1 MHKKEKAAH
10 LLEEQKL
17 LPLYYHDSEEVSTNI
32 LAALYSAGIRM
43 VEYTNRGTNAGANFR
58 ALRKHVHEHM
68 PGLLLGI
75 GTIKTA
81 EQCTEYIDAGADFIV
96 CPIVNPKVAGLAHAA
111 GLLWIPG
118 CLTPTEIALAESA
131 GARIVK
137 IFPGNVLGPSY
148 ISAIKEL
155 FPGIRFMPTGGVEA
169 TAQNLRNWFNA
180 GVVAV
185 GMGSKLIS
193 TAVVEAADYNLL
205 QEHTVNAVRLVQ
217 EAAAMQVAKA

>member
-1 MHKKEKAAH
+1 MHKKENAT
-10 LLEEQKL
+10 LLLTEQKL
-17 LPLYYHDSEEVSTNI
+17 LPLYYHDSEEVSTSI

-43 VEYTNRGTNAGANFR
+43 VEYTNRGNQAGANFK
-58 ALRKHVHEHM
+58 ALKKHINDNM

-81 EQCTEYIDAGADFIV
+81 KQCTEYIDAGADFIV
-96 CPIVNPKVAGLAHAA
+96 CPIVNPEVAEMADAA

-118 CLTPTEIALAESA
+118 CLTPTEIALAESV

-148 ISAIKEL
+148 ISAIKDL

-169 TAQNLRNWFNA
+169 TEQNLRDWFNA

-193 TAVVEAADYNLL
+193 NSLVDAADYELL
-205 QEHTVNAVRLVQ
+205 KQHTVHAMKLVH
-217 EAAAMQVAKA
+217 EAAAGRVVKA